1 MIITKSV
8 SRFARNLLDCI
19 GWVRKLKE
27 RDPPI
32 QVFFEQEH
40 LNTLDT
46 TSNIILFVLAMVAGE
61 ESHTADSFSWTM
73 TGCHWWQ
80 CTGNI
85 DLITW

>member
-19 GWVRKLKE
+19 GWVRRLKE

-46 TSNIILFVLAMVAGE
+46 SSKITLFVLAI
-61 ESHTADSFSWTM
+61 TIWTRD
-73 TGCHWWQ
+73 H
-80 CTGNI
+80 I
-85 DLITW
+85 YSS